1 MSAKIFAIADFH
13 WGHPNLAK
21 HRGFETS
28 EEHDQFII
36 DRWNSVV
43 SKHDTVWIAGDISME
58 KKVYYKRLDELRGIK
73 KVVPGNHDLPQ
84 HVPEL
89 LKYVNSVCGMYTKM
103 KGLIITHAPIHPDE
117 LRGKKNLHGHVHE
130 NSIMREN
137 EITHIYEIDPRYI
150 NVSCDVIDFTPVEI
164 STLL

>member
-1 MSAKIFAIADFH
+1 MSAKIFAIADLH
-13 WGHPNLAK
+13 LGHPNLAK

-43 SKHDTVWIAGDISME
+43 SKHDTVWIIGDISME

-73 KVVPGNHDLPQ
+73 KVVLGNHDLPQ

-117 LRGKKNLHGHVHE
+117 LRGKKNLHGHCHQ
-130 NSIMREN
+130 NSIQYT
-137 EITHIYEIDPRYI
+137 EIADTSFYDPRYI